1 MTNISY
7 IDFILEKEKNRKDK
21 DNIFCTGISDREF
34 INFAIKYLLGND
46 WYVIDPLGDSQ
57 IIQIA
62 LEEILKKY
70 SKKFK
75 KELKDYSKK
84 GGIRKWQVKN

>member
-1 MTNISY
+1 MNNISY
-7 IDFILEKEKNRKDK
+7 IDFILEKERCRKDK
-21 DNIFCTGISDREF
+21 YNIFCTGISDREF
-34 INFAIKYLLGND
+34 INFAIKYLLGDD

-75 KELKDYSKK
+75 KELKYYSKK
-84 GGIRKWQVKN
+84 RGVLENE

>member
-1 MTNISY
+1 MRRNQKLNSKEA
-7 IDFILEKEKNRKDK
+7 LEELQCVLVSNQATKR
-21 DNIFCTGISDREF
+21 
-34 INFAIKYLLGND
+34 Y
-46 WYVIDPLGDSQ
+46 DSQ
-57 IIQIA
+57 IVQIA

-84 GGIRKWQVKN
+84 RS